1 MKLLALVTPLV
12 LFPPNAL
19 LLIIDSVFF
28 IGPVLLASVE
38 TTRLAGRLTTFTTF
52 SLIPL
57 LGFVFYHR
65 HTTFLHVVF
74 VLGHV
79 ST

>member
-12 LFPPNAL
+12 ERLAPNNKF
-19 LLIIDSVFF
+19 IFF
-28 IGPVLLASVE
+28 LSGPVLLASVE

-65 HTTFLHVVF
+65 DATFLHVVF